1 MKTDQLTLMNAFW
14 DASAI
19 DWKAVYDDLL
29 PRLFHYFCYRTGD
42 ADTAEELTA
51 LTLETAWEKRQRYQK
66 QLGAFQYWVYG
77 IARKTAAQ
85 YFRSHRE
92 VLPLEDAVNIPA
104 QGAVEEEAQQKLA
117 FGRLCALLA
126 EFPARE
132 RDLIALKYGAE
143 LTNRQIARL
152 RGLSESNVGTIVSR
166 VISKLRKV
174 WEEEND
180 R

>member
-1 MKTDQLTLMNAFW
+1 MKTNQLTLMNAYL

-19 DWKAVYDDLL
+19 NWKAVYDDLL

-42 ADTAEELTA
+42 ADAAEELTA
-51 LTLETAWEKRQRYQK
+51 LTLETAWEKCGRYQK
-66 QLGAFQYWVYG
+66 QLGAFNVWVFG

-85 YFRSHRE
+85 YFRTHR
-92 VLPLEDAVNIPA
+92 VLLPLESAINTPA
-104 QGAVEEEAQQKLA
+104 PGMVEEETQKNLA
-117 FGRLCALLA
+117 FERVCSLLA
-126 EFPARE
+126 EFPDRE
-132 RDLIALKYGAE
+132 RELVALKYGAD
-143 LTNRQIARL
+143 LTNREIAHL

-166 VISKLRKV
+166 VITKLRKV